1 MVAFTAGAVLTAA
14 NLNTAFNALTIRT
27 VTGTSDTLVLDDNG
41 GAVSYSNASRDH
53 LDHPAELVGRVR
65 GRDEDRPHQ
74 PRGGCRHGHGRRRS
88 HRQRG
93 DAHAGAGRG
102 RDVHQDR
109 DEHLV
114 VPPFF

>member
-1 MVAFTAGAVLTAA
+1 MVAFTGAVLTAA

-27 VTGTSDTLVLDDNG
+27 VTGTSDTLVLADNG
-41 GAVSYSNASRDH
+41 GAVSYSNAAATTSTIPPNSSVAFATGTKIV
-53 LDHPAELVGRVR
+53 LINLGA
-65 GRDEDRPHQ
+65 
-74 PRGGCRHGHGRRRS
+74 GCRHGHGWRRR

-93 DAHAGAGRG
+93 DADVGAGRG